1 MKKLFAFVLG
11 LLLIVAAVL
20 PAASAGNA
28 AYTITNPY
36 AGVNWKTAG
45 QYKTALHTHTNASDG
60 DHTLKESIE
69 RHAQTGFDI
78 VAVTDHGII
87 DPGFVSGPTKPL
99 VKQALNLL
107 NRSEGNIVFLGAKGK
122 FPNGAAYRVYS
133 KNGSE
138 YLKTGGRTI
147 LHLPFGIEQNAVS
160 VNAHVTSWF
169 ADFHDNTVS
178 GYEDAIRGVNN
189 AGGLCVINHPGEY
202 TKARYEL
209 HSADAYSEENPSF
222 AYHINKFASYLEQYP
237 ACIGIDMNSKGDNR
251 TRFDRI
257 LWDKLLQRFAA
268 KGKTVYGIASSDAHQ
283 LDVIDTGFSVLLLD
297 SLTAAD
303 AKAALLNGRFFAASH
318 CLGNPDE
325 LYEIA
330 EALKALYGE
339 KNAVCKAVLAAA
351 ESMTQ
356 KVRDI
361 ESGKLDA
368 DEDIG
373 VTYSVLDKDGFTTV
387 KTFPSV
393 FAIAVD
399 AAAQT
404 ITIQSK
410 HALLV
415 RMISNGKTVAVK
427 RADNAT
433 FDLDDC
439 AGSLGDY
446 VRFEVFG
453 KGGMLYTQPFL
464 LNAERNA
471 AKNAKQ
477 PVTKGLFFDFGTFDF
492 IIAEVHKWLRIAS
505 VWLGSRF

>member
-20 PAASAGNA
+20 PAASAGNS

-36 AGVNWKTAG
+36 AGVKWKTAG

-78 VAVTDHGII
+78 VAVTDHGIV
-87 DPGFVSGPTKPL
+87 DPGFVSGPTRPF
-99 VKQALNLL
+99 VKRALDLL
-107 NRSEGNIVFLGAKGK
+107 HRSEGEITYLGTEGT
-122 FPNGAAYRVYS
+122 FPGGAAYSVYS
-133 KNGSE
+133 KDGNE
-138 YLKTGGRTI
+138 YLKTGGRTM

-169 ADFHDNTVS
+169 ADFHDNTIS
-178 GYEDAIRGVNN
+178 GYEDAIRSVEK

-209 HSADAYSEENPSF
+209 HSADAYSDQNPSF
-222 AYHINKFASYLEQYP
+222 AYHINKFASYLDRYD

-268 KGKTVYGIASSDAHQ
+268 KGKNVFGIASSDAHQ
-283 LDVIDTGFSVLLLD
+283 LDVIDTGFSVLLME

-303 AKAALLNGRFFAASH
+303 AKAALQNGRFFAASH

-351 ESMTQ
+351 DTMTQ
-356 KVRDI
+356 RVRDI

-373 VTYSVLDKDGFTTV
+373 ITYSVLDEDGYTTV

-393 FAIAVD
+393 SAVAVD

-404 ITIQSK
+404 ITIKSK

-433 FDLDDC
+433 FDLDDY

-446 VRFEVFG
+446 LRFEVFG
-453 KGGMLYTQPFL
+453 EGGMLYTQPFL

-471 AKNAKQ
+471 AKNASL
-477 PVTKGLFFDFGTFDF
+477 PVTRGLFLDLGTFDF
-492 IIAEVHKWLRIAS
+492 IIAEVHKWLRIAG
-505 VWLGSRF
+505 VRLGSRF

>member
-11 LLLIVAAVL
+11 LLLLVAAVL
-20 PAASAGNA
+20 PSFAAADT
-28 AYTITNPY
+28 AYVITNPY
-36 AGVNWKTAG
+36 AGVDWQTVG

-60 DHTLKESIE
+60 DHTLKESMQ
-69 RHAQTGFDI
+69 RHVETGFDI
-78 VAVTDHGII
+78 VAVTDHGIV
-87 DPGFVSGPTKPL
+87 DPGFVSGPEKPF
-99 VKQALNLL
+99 VKQALKLL
-107 NRSEGNIVFLGAKGK
+107 HRSEGEITYLGTEGK
-122 FPNGAAYRVYS
+122 FPNGAAYGVYN
-133 KNGSE
+133 KNGDE
-138 YLKTGGRTI
+138 YLKAGERTI
-147 LHLPFGIEQNAVS
+147 LHLPYGIEQNAVS

-169 ADFHDNTVS
+169 ADFHDNTIS
-178 GYEDAIRGVNN
+178 GYEDALRGVDK

-209 HSADAYSEENPSF
+209 HSADAYNEQNPSF

-268 KGKTVYGIASSDAHQ
+268 KGKNVFGIASSDAHQ
-283 LDVIDTGFSVLLLD
+283 PDVIDTGFSVLLME

-303 AKAALLNGRFFAASH
+303 AKAALQNGRFFAASH

-373 VTYSVLDKDGFTTV
+373 VTYSVLDKDGYTTV
-387 KTFPSV
+387 KTFPFVSAV
-393 FAIAVD
+393 AVD
-399 AAAQT
+399 AVAQT
-404 ITIQSK
+404 ITLQSED
-410 HALLV
+410 ALLV
-415 RMISNGKTVAVK
+415 RMISNGKTVAAK
-427 RADNAT
+427 RADGAV
-433 FDLDDC
+433 FDLDDY
-439 AGSLGDY
+439 AGTLGDY

-453 KGGMLYTQPFL
+453 AGGMLYTQPFL

-492 IIAEVHKWLRIAS
+492 LIAEVHKWLRIAG

>member
-1 MKKLFAFVLG
+1 MKKVCSPVLC
-11 LLLIVAAVL
+11 LLLILAAVL
-20 PAASAGNA
+20 PAASAANIT
-28 AYTITNPY
+28 YTITNPY
-36 AGVNWKTAG
+36 AGVNWKTVG

-78 VAVTDHGII
+78 VAVTDHGIV
-87 DPGFVSGPTKPL
+87 DPGFVSGPTRPF
-99 VKQALNLL
+99 VKRALDLL
-107 NRSEGNIVFLGAKGK
+107 HRSEGEITYLGTEGT
-122 FPNGAAYRVYS
+122 FPGGAAYSVYS
-133 KNGSE
+133 ENGGE
-138 YLKTGGRTI
+138 YLKTGGRTM

-178 GYEDAIRGVNN
+178 GYEDAIRGVEK

-209 HSADAYSEENPSF
+209 HSADAYNEQNPSF

-268 KGKTVYGIASSDAHQ
+268 KGKNVFGIASSDAHQ
-283 LDVIDTGFSVLLLD
+283 LDVIDTGFSVLLME
-297 SLTAAD
+297 SQTAAD
-303 AKAALLNGRFFAASH
+303 AKAALQNGRFFAASH

-330 EALKALYGE
+330 EALKTLYGKTGPVFE
-339 KNAVCKAVLAAA
+339 AVLSAADA
-351 ESMTQ
+351 MTQ
-356 KVRDI
+356 RVQEI

-373 VTYSVLDKDGFTTV
+373 VTYSVLDKDGYTTV
-387 KTFPSV
+387 PSFPSV
-393 FAIAVD
+393 SAIAVD

-404 ITIQSK
+404 ITIQSN

-415 RMISNGKTVAVK
+415 RMISNGKTVAAK
-427 RADNAT
+427 RADSAV
-433 FDLDDC
+433 FDLDDY
-439 AGSLGDY
+439 AGKLGDY

-453 KGGMLYTQPFL
+453 EGGMLYTQPFL
-464 LNAERNA
+464 LNAECNA

-477 PVTKGLFFDFGTFDF
+477 PVTKGVFFDFGTFDF
-492 IIAEVHKWLRIAS
+492 LIAEVHKWLRIAG

>member
-1 MKKLFAFVLG
+1 MKKLLAFVLG

-36 AGVNWKTAG
+36 AGVNWKTVG

-78 VAVTDHGII
+78 VAVTDHGIV
-87 DPGFVSGPTKPL
+87 DPGFVSGPEKPF
-99 VKQALNLL
+99 VKQALKLL
-107 NRSEGNIVFLGAKGK
+107 HRSEGEITYLGTEGK
-122 FPNGAAYRVYS
+122 FPNGAAYGVYN
-133 KNGSE
+133 KNGDE
-138 YLKTGGRTI
+138 YLKAGERTI
-147 LHLPFGIEQNAVS
+147 LHLPYGIEQNAVS

-169 ADFHDNTVS
+169 ADFHDNTIS
-178 GYEDAIRGVNN
+178 GYEDALRGVDK

-268 KGKTVYGIASSDAHQ
+268 KGKNVFGIASSDAHQ
-283 LDVIDTGFSVLLLD
+283 LDVIDTGFSVLLME

-303 AKAALLNGRFFAASH
+303 AKAALQNGRFFAASH

-373 VTYSVLDKDGFTTV
+373 ITYSVLDKDGDTTV
-387 KTFPSV
+387 KTFPFVSAV
-393 FAIAVD
+393 AVD
-399 AAAQT
+399 AVAQT
-404 ITIQSK
+404 ITLQSED
-410 HALLV
+410 ALLV
-415 RMISNGKTVAVK
+415 RMISNGKTVAAK
-427 RADNAT
+427 RADGAV
-433 FDLDDC
+433 FDLDDY
-439 AGSLGDY
+439 AGTLGDY

-453 KGGMLYTQPFL
+453 AGGMLYTQPFL

-492 IIAEVHKWLRIAS
+492 LIAEVHKWLRIAG